1 MITEK
6 ADLYIS
12 HFFPRKKNI
21 LRYLSSSSLTFAI
34 GQVEEPVAHG
44 GLGVEAEAREAAAG
58 PRDVVLL
65 AALVEA
71 RAVGGVGH
79 GVAVAAA
86 LAVTLAGTLVR
97 PRHAGSWKKTRPPT

>member
-12 HFFPRKKNI
+12 HFFPRKKKI

-34 GQVEEPVAHG
+34 GQVEEPITDG
-44 GLGVEAEAREAAAG
+44 GLGIEAESREAA
-58 PRDVVLL
+58 PRTRDVVLL

-86 LAVTLAGTLVR
+86 LAMTFTGSLVR
-97 PRHAGSWKKTRPPT
+97 PRHAGSWKKTRPRT